1 MTIETATDNITQIR
15 QDRAERQKLAIEGLD
30 VNEATFEDDGF
41 EILMECDVLGL
52 TVVARIEYD
61 KEWDKGTRESGI
73 DPHWEIDIGEFKEL
87 YIDFGRGHVG
97 KDIPHDCGLAL
108 AILEA
113 AQKWI
118 DAEYENEEG
127 PEPERDD
134 Y

>member
-1 MTIETATDNITQIR
+1 MTTETALDNITQIHE
-15 QDRAERQKLAIEGLD
+15 DRAERQKLAIEGLD
-30 VNEATFEDDGF
+30 INEATFEDDGH
-41 EILMECDVLGL
+41 EIEMECEVLGM

-73 DPHWEIDIGEFKEL
+73 DPHWEIDVGEFKEL

-113 AQKWI
+113 AQEWI
-118 DAEYENEEG
+118 DGHYENQPAPSAE
-127 PEPERDD
+127 D
-134 Y
+134 